1 MLNKIKNRGFLQ
13 LLSIISLPV
22 MFSILILFSCFL
34 IYNNNYKEI
43 IKNNNMTSLEHFCRH
58 QDETI
63 QNISLSI
70 SALSENTRFI
80 NTANGNLQ
88 SNSDI
93 TYIQNIMRKIKIN
106 QPMIDSIAI
115 YEKSS
120 MRVYTNN
127 NIYLAQN
134 YFSDIF
140 LYENYGFDFWDNYS
154 SPLSEKAILA
164 PSQVIEKSKT
174 KKNIIPVVF
183 TRIDDKYLKNIIIM
197 NLDINTI
204 IKQYD
209 NYKLSKNTTFWLANK
224 TSRQIFGKDYCEAI
238 DEKLYN
244 SLAKENTNSFDYLT
258 DRKNYVI
265 SYTPTRSML
274 SYTYISMIPY
284 TDITHATL
292 KFTSMLVLIA
302 LIALLVLSI
311 LIFFAT
317 KKAYYPFQKISSLFD
332 AEKQDGSITN
342 IHNLVQN
349 ALDTNKNLSA
359 ELHSTLPII
368 EEQYLIRLLN
378 SSSHYHNN
386 DFNWEEKISFPHKY
400 FCSIIIR
407 FSPKDSFYAK
417 YSSLEEKNI
426 ELNLFDIIRQEFAAN
441 YKTYV
446 IPSDEHTLYIL
457 LNLISPEADKQIK
470 DIIEYLQS
478 ILENDSDDIKLTIAY
493 GEISEGLTGLKDS
506 HTKALRQISG
516 TQWISNLHIK
526 TDNTPQKQT
535 LRFSQTDETTIY
547 NNIISGNVDNALEII
562 NNLLNFNVSQ
572 NVSKSGIIQL
582 YVQVFNVLFKIMRA
596 KKIEYDENGLGDI
609 GIISDIISHDIDEVH
624 STMLSL
630 IEKIRKYI
638 GTNRLNISEVLE
650 YIHTNYTK
658 NESLEDVADH
668 FGVSMSHLSRLIKKE
683 TASTFTD
690 YINKLRIDEAKHLLE
705 TTNDSMTLIYDKV
718 GFNNRNTFIR
728 LFKQIVGTTPSEYRK
743 SIQNS
748 K

>member
-1 MLNKIKNRGFLQ
+1 MLNRLKNHGFLQ

-22 MFSILILFSCFL
+22 MFSILILFSCFF
-34 IYNNNYKEI
+34 IYNTNYKEI
-43 IKNNNMTSLEHFCRH
+43 IKTNNMTSLEHFCRH

-70 SALSENTRFI
+70 SALSENTRFVD
-80 NTANGNLQ
+80 TANGFLQ

-93 TYIQNIMRKIKIN
+93 TYIQKIMRKIKLN

-127 NIYLAQN
+127 NIYSAED
-134 YFSDIF
+134 YFSNIF
-140 LYENYGFDFWDNYS
+140 SYENYSFNFWINYN
-154 SPLSEKAILA
+154 SPLSEKVILP
-164 PSQVIEKSKT
+164 PSQVIENSEA

-183 TRIDDKYLKNIIIM
+183 TRIDDKFLKNIIIM
-197 NLDINTI
+197 NLDITAI

-209 NYKLSKNTTFWLANK
+209 NYKLSENTTFWLVNK
-224 TSRQIFGKDYCEAI
+224 GTRQIFGKDYYETV

-244 SLAKENTNSFDYLT
+244 SLTLENTNSFDYST
-258 DRKNYVI
+258 DRKNYVV
-265 SYTPTRSML
+265 SYTPKRSML
-274 SYTYISMIPY
+274 SYTYVAMIPY
-284 TDITHATL
+284 KDITHATL
-292 KFTSMLVLIA
+292 KFTSTLVLIA
-302 LIALLVLSI
+302 LIALLI
-311 LIFFAT
+311 LIILILFAT
-317 KKAYYPFQKISSLFD
+317 KKAYSPFQKISSLFD
-332 AEKQDGSITN
+332 AEKQDGSINT

-378 SSSHYHNN
+378 SSSHYYKN
-386 DFNWEEKISFPHKY
+386 DFNLDEKISFPYKY
-400 FCSIIIR
+400 FCSVIIR

-417 YSSLEEKNI
+417 YNPLEEKNI
-426 ELNLFDIIRQEFAAN
+426 ELNLFDIIRQEFASH
-441 YKTYV
+441 YKTYI

-457 LNLISPEADKQIK
+457 LNLESPEADITIQM
-470 DIIEYLQS
+470 IIEYLQS
-478 ILENDSDDIKLTIAY
+478 LLKNDSEDIKLTIAY
-493 GEISEGLTGLKDS
+493 GEIFEGLTGLKDS
-506 HTKALRQISG
+506 HTKALRQLSG
-516 TQWISNLHIK
+516 TQWISNLHVK
-526 TDNTPQKQT
+526 TDNKKKQT

-547 NNIISGNVDNALEII
+547 NHIISGNIDEALELI
-562 NNLLNFNVSQ
+562 NNLIDFNVSQ
-572 NVSKSGIIQL
+572 NVTKSGIIQL
-582 YVQVFNVLFKIMRA
+582 YVQIFNVLFKIMRA

-609 GIISDIISHDIDEVH
+609 GIISDIISHEIDEVH
-624 STMLSL
+624 SVMLSL

-638 GTNRLNISEVLE
+638 GTNRLDISEVLE

-658 NESLEDVADH
+658 NESLEAVSQH
-668 FGVSMSHLSRLIKKE
+668 FGVSVSHLSRLIKKE

-690 YINKLRIDEAKHLLE
+690 YVNKLRINESKRLLE
-705 TTNDSMTLIYDKV
+705 TTKEPLTTIYEKV

-743 SIQNS
+743 NL